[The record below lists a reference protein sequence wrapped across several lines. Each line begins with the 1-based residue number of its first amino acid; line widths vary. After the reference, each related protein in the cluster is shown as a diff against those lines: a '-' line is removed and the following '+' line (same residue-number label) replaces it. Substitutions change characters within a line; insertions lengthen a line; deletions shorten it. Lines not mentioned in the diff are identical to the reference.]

1 MANPPSIVTAPSP
14 YGFGMAFY
22 RLTDCVAE
30 RPGTQAFSDAAPGA
44 GDPFLGVY
52 TPTGTCAMAAGST
65 LSPLT
70 ADRSRL
76 LPAIAA
82 LEASGTSAGHLG
94 LAWGWYALSPNS
106 APVWQQSG
114 AAPDAYGQDGT
125 RKIAIFMTGSD
136 FDTQYSDEGLVSSE
150 QAALP
155 GASSDQSIQFC
166 QEMKQAGIE
175 IFTIGYALPENARVT
190 TVLDN
195 CASSTGMAYHP
206 NHGDELRQAF
216 RSIAVRV
223 IDLHLVN

>member
-1 MANPPSIVTAPSP
+1 
-14 YGFGMAFY
+14 
-22 RLTDCVAE
+22 
-30 RPGTQAFSDAAPGA
+30 
-44 GDPFLGVY
+44 
-52 TPTGTCAMAAGST
+52 
-65 LSPLT
+65 
-70 ADRSRL
+70 
-76 LPAIAA
+76 
-82 LEASGTSAGHLG
+82 
-94 LAWGWYALSPNS
+94 
-106 APVWQQSG
+106 
-114 AAPDAYGQDGT
+114 
-125 RKIAIFMTGSD
+125 MTGSD

-155 GASSDQSIQFC
+155 GASSDQSIQLC